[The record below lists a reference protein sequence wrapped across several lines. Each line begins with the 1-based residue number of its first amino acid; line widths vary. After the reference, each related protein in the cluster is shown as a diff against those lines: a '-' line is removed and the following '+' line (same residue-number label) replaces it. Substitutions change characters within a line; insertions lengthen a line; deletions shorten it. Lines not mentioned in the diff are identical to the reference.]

1 MAEGQANGIAQGPPV
16 AWCTNVHDAHTID
29 DLCAALRNVSAAIDQ
44 TASDVDRGVGLWLPP
59 DMVGSRQMETLRS
72 TLADCNLK
80 CIGLN
85 AFPAMAFHGNVVK
98 DTVYRPAWDDPKRLQ
113 YTRRCTKALLELLEP
128 DSSAGLTTVPLG
140 WPAHGVDVEAAAG
153 QIRIFCTE
161 LDRIGHTMGIDLH
174 LAIEPEPG
182 CLLDT
187 AAALADFVRQ
197 HNLLD
202 LAATGRLRA
211 CLDVCHLAVMHES
224 PDEALDALAS
234 SHIAVGRVQISS
246 AVEADMQQGTVV
258 RESLAALDEPKWMH
272 QTTCMVEGDRQD
284 WPDLPEA
291 LANGADGLWRTH
303 LHVPVHLQSIG
314 PLGTTQRTIIKML
327 SALHKRDLHPPLE
340 VETYAWNVLPDSIR
354 QSDLPTNIARELL
367 WTRDAA
373 RAQGWT

>member
-1 MAEGQANGIAQGPPV
+1 MAETTGNGIVQGPPV

-29 DLCAALRNVSAAIDQ
+29 ELCTALRDVSAAIDL
-44 TASDVDRGVGLWLPP
+44 TASDVDRRVGLWLAPG
-59 DMVGSRQMETLRS
+59 MVRGGQLETLRS
-72 TLADCNLK
+72 TLAECRLK

-85 AFPAMAFHGNVVK
+85 AFPAMAFHDDVVK
-98 DTVYRPAWDDPKRLQ
+98 EAVYRPAWDDPKRLQ
-113 YTRRCTKALLELLEP
+113 YTRRCAKALLNLVEP
-128 DSSAGLTTVPLG
+128 HSSAGLTTVPLG
-140 WPAHGVDVEAAAG
+140 WPSHGVDVEAAAG
-153 QIRIFCTE
+153 QIRLFCTE
-161 LDRIGHTMGIDLH
+161 LDHIWHTMGIDLH

-202 LAATGRLRA
+202 LAAAGRLRA

-224 PDEALDALAS
+224 PDDALDALAS
-234 SHIAVGRVQISS
+234 SHIALGRVQVSS
-246 AVEADMQQGTVV
+246 AIEADMQQGAVV
-258 RESLAALDEPKWMH
+258 HDSLADFNEPKWMH
-272 QTTCMVEGDRQD
+272 QTTCMVDGNRQD

-291 LANGADGLWRTH
+291 LASNTKGLWRTH

-314 PLGTTQRTIIKML
+314 PLGTTQRVITEML

-373 RAQGWT
+373 RAEGWT